1 MTAVTTTGARI
12 LVVED
17 ETLIAEEIEDS
28 LRELGYEVI
37 GRASSADE
45 AIGSVAERRPDIV
58 LMDIRLRGLRDG
70 IQTAEELRDRFRL
83 PVVFLSAHAD
93 EVTLRRAKRSSPYG
107 YVVKPVKIS
116 ALRSALE
123 IALERHALETRV
135 RESERWLS
143 TTLRSIGDAVLCT
156 DLKGGITFMNG
167 RAEQLT
173 GWSFGE
179 ATGKP
184 VTEVFD
190 LRTEGK
196 RPGLRSER
204 GQLPLPLY
212 EAIRDREVKVLP
224 TDAALVDRSGHEHP
238 LDVSVAPILDD
249 HKALGVV
256 LIFRDLSERRALQR
270 RFEHADRLAALGT
283 MAAGVA
289 HEVNNPLAVIMA
301 NLALVSQALDEDQ
314 RQRSGSEPVLG
325 MEVATL
331 RDILEDTS
339 SAADRLRRIVADL
352 RSFTQPPEEHDAPV
366 NLARALR
373 RALQSTAHEF
383 RHRARVSIDLQ
394 EMPDVDASEVRLG
407 QVFVNL
413 LVNSAHAI
421 TPGRAQENRVEVRA
435 YRDDQGWAAVE
446 VHDTGEGIPAEV
458 RPRIFD
464 PFFTT
469 KPPGMGSGLGLS
481 VCHGIVKS
489 LGGDIGFQSEVGR
502 GTTFKVRLPPTQ
514 RQRAAEPA
522 ADTAPRAEPERA
534 SILVIDDEPLVRRA
548 IERCLDK
555 EHEVITAATAAE
567 ALERLQGGERFD
579 LILCDL
585 MMPEMTGMEMAARLR
600 EDLPTVSERLV
611 FLSGGAF
618 TPEAAE
624 FLRSAGN
631 RFIEKPFLPEDLRR
645 RVQQLLEGHGQAA
658 RPPVQF

>member
-70 IQTAEELRDRFRL
+70 IQTAEELRDRFRV

-173 GWSFGE
+173 GWQFSE
-179 ATGKP
+179 AVGKP

-190 LRTEGK
+190 LRTAGNQ
-196 RPGLRSER
+196 PGLSSER

-224 TDAALVDRSGHEHP
+224 TTDVAVVDRAGHEHP

-301 NLALVSQALDEDQ
+301 NLSLITQALEDDQ
-314 RQRSGSEPVLG
+314 RLRGGTEQVLG
-325 MEVATL
+325 MEVSTL
-331 RDILEDTS
+331 RDILDDTS

-366 NLARALR
+366 DLARALR

-383 RHRARVSIDLQ
+383 RHRARVSVDLR
-394 EMPDVDASEVRLG
+394 EVPAIDASEVRLG

-421 TPGRAQENRVEVRA
+421 TPGRAQDNRVEVRA
-435 YRDDQGWAAVE
+435 YRDDQGWAVVE
-446 VHDTGEGIPAEV
+446 VHDTGDGIPAEV

-489 LGGDIGFQSEVGR
+489 LGGEISFESEVGR
-502 GTTFKVRLPPTQ
+502 GTMFRVRVPPTQ
-514 RQRAAEPA
+514 RPRAVGTGGRQR
-522 ADTAPRAEPERA
+522 APRASR
-534 SILVIDDEPLVRRA
+534 
-548 IERCLDK
+548 
-555 EHEVITAATAAE
+555 
-567 ALERLQGGERFD
+567 
-579 LILCDL
+579 
-585 MMPEMTGMEMAARLR
+585 
-600 EDLPTVSERLV
+600 
-611 FLSGGAF
+611 
-618 TPEAAE
+618 
-624 FLRSAGN
+624 N
-631 RFIEKPFLPEDLRR
+631 
-645 RVQQLLEGHGQAA
+645 GQASWSSTTNRWCGGQSNGRWTRNTTWSR
-658 RPPVQF
+658 RPPPPRRWNGCSTASVSI

>member
-1 MTAVTTTGARI
+1 MTAVNTTGAKI

-17 ETLIAEEIEDS
+17 ENVIAQEIENS
-28 LRELGYEVI
+28 LRELGYEVL

-45 AIGSVAERRPDIV
+45 ALRGVADSRPDIV
-58 LMDIRLRGLRDG
+58 LMDIQLRGLRDG
-70 IQTAEELRDRFRL
+70 IQTAEELRDRFRI

-93 EVTLRRAKRSSPYG
+93 EVTLKRAKRSSPYG
-107 YVVKPVKIS
+107 YVVKPVKTS

-156 DLKGGITFMNG
+156 DLSGAVTFMNG

-173 GWSFGE
+173 GWSFDE
-179 ATGKP
+179 ASGRL
-184 VTEVFD
+184 VTEVF
-190 LRTEGK
+190 
-196 RPGLRSER
+196 GLREEAS
-204 GQLPLPLY
+204 QAPMALPLA

-224 TDAALVDRSGHEHP
+224 TDAGLLDRAGHERP
-238 LDVSVAPILDD
+238 VDISVAPILDD
-249 HKALGVV
+249 AKALGAV
-256 LIFRDLSERRALQR
+256 LIFRDLSDRRALQR
-270 RFEHADRLAALGT
+270 RFEFADRLAALGT

-301 NLALVSQALDEDQ
+301 NLSLISHALDDSDRPGEDPA
-314 RQRSGSEPVLG
+314 RVKG
-325 MEVATL
+325 MDVATV
-331 RDILEDTS
+331 RDILQDTS
-339 SAADRLRRIVADL
+339 SAADRVRRIVADL
-352 RSFTQPPEEHDAPV
+352 RSFTQPPDERDLPAD
-366 NLARALR
+366 LARALR
-373 RALQSTAHEF
+373 RGLQSTAHEF
-383 RHRARVSIDLQ
+383 RHRARVS
-394 EMPDVDASEVRLG
+394 VDIRQLPEIEGSEVRVG

-421 TPGRAQENRVEVRA
+421 TPGRVTENRVEVRA
-435 YRDDQGWAAVE
+435 YTDELGWAVIE
-446 VHDTGEGIPAEV
+446 VQDTGAGIPAEI

-489 LGGDIGFQSEVGR
+489 LGGEISFDSEVGR
-502 GTTFKVRLPPTQ
+502 GTTFRVRLPPSP
-514 RQRAAEPA
+514 RSSAVPA
-522 ADTAPRAEPERA
+522 ATEQGPRGDPERA

-548 IERCLDK
+548 IERSLDK
-555 EHEVITAATAAE
+555 EHDVVSAATAGE
-567 ALERLQGGERFD
+567 ALERLENGEQYD

-585 MMPEMTGMEMAARLR
+585 MMPEMTGMEMAERLR
-600 EDLPTVSERLV
+600 RDQPGLYDRLV

-624 FLRSAGN
+624 FLRSVGN
-631 RFIEKPFLPEDLRR
+631 RFIEKPFLPDDLRR
-645 RVQQLLEGHGQAA
+645 RVQELLGA
-658 RPPVQF
+658 RTPLASA